1 MSLSVCIPDLIAQG
15 KIPAKRAEEIRQLY
29 DELVQQHEGK
39 FGRAAAE
46 AMATEQALKHLE
58 KANLVKYR
66 QALLQMQAQKG
77 WLDMRRAE
85 TGDGAFDFA
94 AIEGGLVRLDKKID
108 AVRGSLFVTMDG
120 FLAKHRRNLL
130 GQVRNAS
137 DLEDV
142 GRALFGESV
151 SDLNARELADA
162 MAQTMEIARQRAN
175 AAGASIGK
183 LDSYGLPQR
192 HDSKAVRAVD
202 FETWRS
208 HPAIERV
215 KVRDLETGD
224 VASGLRRET
233 ILREVY
239 ESIRTEG
246 GNKAKPG
253 QMFAGSLAN
262 RRGDPRVLHFDSFAD
277 WKDYQ
282 ATYGAG
288 DSIYDIF
295 TGHIGAMARDIA
307 LMEELGPNPAA
318 TVRFMQ
324 DWYEKSVRLA
334 SDGSAESEKAIAKLN
349 GRRDRIAALVD
360 EMTGANK
367 LPANERVALGFSA
380 LRAQQVAAKLGS
392 AILSAVPDFA
402 MLLHNSHFN
411 RVPMMQTL
419 GRYVKL
425 WNPMDEGDRRL
436 AVRLGLVTDD
446 WINLSSSAARYTG
459 EELTGEISRRLAEVV
474 IRGQGLAR
482 HTRNAQWA
490 FGMEYLSHLT
500 HMRDRSLEALDP
512 QIQRQFAR
520 HGISR
525 GDWDAYRKTDA
536 RIERG
541 SDWIFPTDAGK
552 VGEKFLQMVLTE
564 TDFAIIV
571 PDVRTRTFMNSNFKT
586 GTWMGE
592 IAKSSLL
599 FKSFPMAIYNLHGR
613 RMMEMEG
620 AKGKVGYALPLFLLM
635 VAGGA
640 LSAQLKTI
648 ANGKDPVPMVDEN
661 GWPNKRFLGKAIAQS
676 GGLGLFG
683 DLLYNSQNSFGGGL
697 AATLLGPFLGQTV
710 PNATDATVGNVI
722 RMADGDDETQPQFAK
737 DIGKAIEAE
746 IPGRNIWYM
755 RRAYELLIGDSIRR
769 LTNPD
774 FDEWVERQEK
784 RAADEGTA
792 YWAPPGQG
800 LSGVRAPDFGNAFGE
815 VVE

>member
-1 MSLSVCIPDLIAQG
+1 MALGVCIPDLIAQG
-15 KIPAKRAEEIRQLY
+15 KIPAKRAAEILQLY
-29 DELVQQHEGK
+29 EELVAQHEGK

-46 AMATEQALKHLE
+46 AMATEKALKHLE
-58 KANLVKYR
+58 RDNLVKKR

-77 WLDMRRAE
+77 WLDRRFAE
-85 TGDGAFDFA
+85 TGDPATTRAAMDFR
-94 AIEGGLVRLDKKID
+94 AIENEIVRLDKKID

-120 FLAKHRRNLL
+120 MLAKHRRNLL

-151 SDLNARELADA
+151 SDVNATELADA
-162 MAQTMEIARQRAN
+162 MAQVMEIARQRAN

-192 HDSKAVRAVD
+192 HDSKAVRAVP
-202 FETWRS
+202 FEQWRA

-224 VASGLRRET
+224 IATGLRRED
-233 ILREVY
+233 ILRQVY
-239 ESIRTEG
+239 ETIADDG
-246 GNKAKPG
+246 ANKAKPG

-324 DWYEKSVRLA
+324 DWYEKAARQSR
-334 SDGSAESEKAIAKLN
+334 DEKVINSIK
-349 GRRDRIAALVD
+349 GKRDRIGALVD
-360 EMTGANK
+360 ELTGANK
-367 LPANERVALGFSA
+367 LPANERLALGFSA

-392 AILSAVPDFA
+392 AVLSAVPDFA
-402 MLLHNSHFN
+402 MLLHNSRFN
-411 RVPMMQTL
+411 RVPVAKVL
-419 GRYVKL
+419 GQYVKL
-425 WNPMDEGDRRL
+425 WNPLDDSDRRL

-482 HTRNAQWA
+482 HTRNGQWA

-500 HMRDRSLEALDP
+500 QLSDRSLGQLDE
-512 QIQRQFAR
+512 QMQRQFAK
-520 HGISR
+520 HGISEA
-525 GDWDAYRKTDA
+525 DWDTYRATEK

-541 SDWIFPTDAGK
+541 SDWIMPADAGK

-564 TDFAIIV
+564 TDFAIIM
-571 PDVRTRTFMNSNFKT
+571 PDIRTRTLINSTFQS

-592 IAKSSLL
+592 IAKSTLL
-599 FKSFPMAIYNLHGR
+599 FKSFPLAIYNLHGR
-613 RMMEMEG
+613 RMLEQE
-620 AKGKVGYALPLFLLM
+620 ALRGKLGYAVPLLLMM
-635 VAGGA
+635 VAGGGLA
-640 LSAQLKTI
+640 AQLKSI
-648 ANGKDPVPMVDEN
+648 ANGKDPLPMDNE
-661 GWPNKRFLGKAIAQS
+661 RFWGKALAQS

-683 DLLYNSQNSFGGGL
+683 DLMYNSQNSFGGGL
-697 AATLLGPFLGQTV
+697 TQTLAGPLLGQAV
-710 PNATDATVGNVI
+710 PNAVDATAGNVI
-722 RMADGDDETQPQFAK
+722 RAIDGKDETQPEFVKDTAK
-737 DIGKAIEAE
+737 ALEAE
-746 IPGRNIWYM
+746 IPGRNLWYT
-755 RRAYELLIGDSIRR
+755 RRAYELIIGDSIRR
-769 LTNPD
+769 LADPEFED
-774 FDEWVERQEK
+774 WAVRQEQ
-784 RAADEGTA
+784 RAADEGTQFF
-792 YWAPPGQG
+792 APPGA
-800 LSGVRAPDFGNAFGE
+800 LYRDDATPIRAPDLGNALGDSAAE
-815 VVE
+815 Q

>member
-1 MSLSVCIPDLIAQG
+1 MSLGTCIPDLIAQG
-15 KIPAKRAEEIRQLY
+15 KIPAKRAAEISQLY
-29 DELVQQHEGK
+29 DELVAQHEGK

-46 AMATEQALKHLE
+46 AMATEQAMKHLGRD
-58 KANLVKYR
+58 NLVKKR

-77 WLDMRRAE
+77 WLDRRIAE
-85 TGDGAFDFA
+85 TGDPSTGSGQAFNFA
-94 AIEGGLVRLDKKID
+94 SIEREIVAFDKKID
-108 AVRGSLFVTMDG
+108 TVRGSLFMTMDG
-120 FLAKHRRNLL
+120 MLAKHRRNLL
-130 GQVRNAS
+130 GQIRNAS

-151 SDLNARELADA
+151 SDLNARELADS
-162 MAQTMEIARQRAN
+162 MAQVMEIARQRAN

-192 HDSKAVRAVD
+192 HDSKAVRAVPY
-202 FETWRS
+202 ETWRA

-224 VASGLRRET
+224 IATGLRRED
-233 ILREVY
+233 ILRQVY
-239 ESIRTEG
+239 ETIADDG
-246 GNKAKPG
+246 ANKAKPG

-324 DWYEKSVRLA
+324 DWYEKAGRQSR
-334 SDGSAESEKAIAKLN
+334 DEKVINSIN
-349 GRRDRIAALVD
+349 GKRDRIGALVD

-367 LPANERVALGFSA
+367 LPANERIALGFSA

-392 AILSAVPDFA
+392 AVLSAVPDFA
-402 MLLHNSHFN
+402 MLLHNSRFN
-411 RVPMMQTL
+411 RVPVMGTL

-425 WNPMDEGDRRL
+425 WNPLDDGDRRL

-446 WINLSSSAARYTG
+446 WLNLSSASARYTG
-459 EELTGEISRRLAEVV
+459 EELTGEVSRRLAEFV
-474 IRGQGLAR
+474 IRAQGLSR
-482 HTRNAQWA
+482 HTRNGQWA

-500 HMRDRSLEALDP
+500 QMSDRSLAQLDP
-512 QIQRQFAR
+512 QMQAQFAK
-520 HGISR
+520 HGI
-525 GDWDAYRKTDA
+525 GEADWDKYRATEK

-541 SDWIFPTDAGK
+541 ADWIMPGDAGK

-564 TDFAIIV
+564 TDFAIIM
-571 PDVRTRTFMNSNFKT
+571 PDVRTRTMINSTFKS

-592 IAKSSLL
+592 IAKSTLL
-599 FKSFPMAIYNLHGR
+599 FKSFPLAIYNLHGR
-613 RMMEMEG
+613 RMMEQE
-620 AKGKVGYALPLFLLM
+620 ALTGKLGYGVPLLLMM

-640 LSAQLKTI
+640 LAAQLKTV
-648 ANGKDPVPMVDEN
+648 ASGKDPVPMDNE
-661 GWPNKRFLGKAIAQS
+661 RFWGKAVAQS

-683 DLLYNSQNSFGGGL
+683 DLLYNSQNSFGGGVL
-697 AATLLGPFLGQTV
+697 RTIAGPVLGQTL
-710 PNATDATVGNVI
+710 PNMWDATAGNVLTA
-722 RMADGDDETQPQFAK
+722 MDGDPDTETSVVKDMAK
-737 DIGKAIEAE
+737 TLEAE
-746 IPGRNIWYM
+746 IPGRNLWYM
-755 RRAYELLIGDSIRR
+755 RRAYELVIGDSIRR
-769 LTNPD
+769 LTDPD
-774 FDEWVERQEK
+774 FDQWVAGQED
-784 RAADEGTA
+784 RAAKEGTR
-792 YWAPPGQG
+792 YYAPPGQG
-800 LSGVRAPDFGNAFGE
+800 LEGVRAPDFGNALE
-815 VVE
+815 PSAE